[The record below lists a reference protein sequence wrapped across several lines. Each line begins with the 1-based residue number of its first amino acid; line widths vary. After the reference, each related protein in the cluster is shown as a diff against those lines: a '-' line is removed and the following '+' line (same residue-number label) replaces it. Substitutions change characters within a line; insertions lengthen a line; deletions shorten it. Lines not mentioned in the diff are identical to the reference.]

1 MKTKRFDFNY
11 KPLQINICLSVD
23 GSVPGKQNYDAD
35 ANEYTPDYTL
45 TPLTIQPAISRLD
58 KDEILAAGRINQN
71 LANIKWYEI
80 ISGTRTLIEST
91 NTNYEIVTSGGNA
104 GRIKVNKNAQPQLPI
119 TLEFYAEY
127 TDTRT
132 NQIHVIRET
141 YQIICGNATTYIP
154 QLVLD
159 AADQTIYNPL
169 TDADSQ
175 TVHASLK
182 LGANECPTANRLFVW
197 EIFRDDNT
205 WTEVGTD
212 TTLDYDVTVAA
223 DGASCTVN
231 RSLMGSE
238 LYLRCRA
245 KYDKGGNPGGV
256 TLTDASPTKVVSFIR
271 RIPKFEFDIAGVPTD
286 IPAGLLA
293 VAPEAKIWNTNGPIN
308 NPEKELLPL
317 WYIATN
323 KASGSLSYSQIGHG
337 TAPILPTKAMSET
350 LGGVYGLDVVDCGP
364 TCAWEDSDGAVF
376 VDADDNVILI
386 K

>member
-11 KPLQINICLSVD
+11 KPLQIYICLSAD

-35 ANEYTPDYTL
+35 TNEYTPDYTL

-71 LANIKWYEI
+71 LANVKWYEI
-80 ISGTRTLIEST
+80 IAGVRTLIESS
-91 NTNYEIVTSGGNA
+91 NTNYEIVASGGNA
-104 GRIKVNKNAQPQLPI
+104 GRIKVKKNAQPQLPI

-169 TDADSQ
+169 SDPDSQ

-182 LGANECPTANRLFVW
+182 LGADECPTANRLFVW
-197 EIFRDDNT
+197 DIFRDDNT

-223 DGASCTVN
+223 DGTSCTVN

-245 KYDKGGNPGGV
+245 KYDKGGNPSGV
-256 TLTDASPTKVVSFIR
+256 MLTDASPTKVVSFIR
-271 RIPKFEFDIAGVPTD
+271 RIPKFEYDIAGVPTD

-337 TAPILPTKAMSET
+337 TAPILPTNAMSET

>member
-11 KPLQINICLSVD
+11 KPLQINICMSVD

-35 ANEYTPDYTL
+35 ANEYTPDYTV
-45 TPLTIQPAISRLD
+45 TPCIIQPAISRLD

-71 LANIKWYEI
+71 LANVKWYEI
-80 ISGTRTLIEST
+80 ISGTRTQITTS
-91 NTNYEIVTSGGNA
+91 NTNYEIVTSGGSA
-104 GRIKVNKNAQPQLPI
+104 GRIKIKKNAQPQLPV

-127 TDTRT
+127 TDART
-132 NQIHVIRET
+132 NQLYVIRET
-141 YQIICGNATTYIP
+141 YQIICNNATASIP

-169 TDADSQ
+169 TDPDTQ
-175 TVHASLK
+175 TVHASLRVD
-182 LGANECPTANRLFVW
+182 AAECPTANRLFVW

-205 WTEVGTD
+205 WTTVGTD
-212 TTLDYDVTVAA
+212 TTLDYDVTVST

-245 KYDKGGNPGGV
+245 KYDKGGNPSGV
-256 TLTDASPTKVVSFIR
+256 SLTDVSPAKIISFIR
-271 RIPKFEFDIAGVPTD
+271 RIPKFEYDIGGVPTD
-286 IPAGLLA
+286 IPAGILA
-293 VAPEAKIWNTNGPIN
+293 VAPEAKIWNTNGPIA

-323 KASGSLSYSQIGHG
+323 KATGTLSYSQIGHG
-337 TAPILPTKAMSET
+337 VAPVLPTKAMSEA
-350 LGGVYGLDVVDCGP
+350 LGGVYGLEVKDCGP

-376 VDADDNVILI
+376 EDADGNVILI

>member
-35 ANEYTPDYTL
+35 ANEFTPDYTL
-45 TPLTIQPAISRLD
+45 TPLIIQPTISRLD

-80 ISGTRTLIEST
+80 ISGTRTLIESS
-91 NTNYEIVTSGGNA
+91 NTNYEIATSGGNA
-104 GRIKVNKNAQPQLPI
+104 GRIKVMKNAQPQLPI

-141 YQIICGNATTYIP
+141 YQVICGNATTYIP

-159 AADQTIYNPL
+159 AAYQTIYNPL
-169 TDADSQ
+169 SDPDTQ
-175 TVHASLK
+175 TVHAGLK
-182 LGANECPTANRLFVW
+182 LGANECPAANRLFGW
-197 EIFRDDNT
+197 EVFRDDNT
-205 WTEVGTD
+205 WTEVGSD
-212 TTLDYDVTVAA
+212 TTLDYDITVAA
-223 DGASCTVN
+223 DTASCTVN

-245 KYDKGGNPGGV
+245 KYDKGGNPSGV
-256 TLTDASPTKVVSFIR
+256 TLNNASPEKVVSFIR
-271 RIPKFEFDIAGVPTD
+271 RIPKYEYDITGVPTD

-293 VAPEAKIWNTNGPIN
+293 VSPEAKIWNTNGPIADA
-308 NPEKELLPL
+308 EKELLPV

-323 KASGSLSYSQIGHG
+323 KATGSLSYSQIGHG
-337 TAPILPTKAMSET
+337 VAPILPTKAMSDT
-350 LGGVYGLDVVDCGP
+350 LGGVYGLEVIDCGP

-376 VDADDNVILI
+376 EDADGNVILI